1 MTSNPTTTF
10 SDDSWGTPTH
20 WGTPVQRMKGQ
31 RRKHAP
37 GDVFVLQLEDESH
50 RFGRI
55 VKTGHTTREARFP
68 GGILA
73 YIYDVPSADPTPDLA
88 QLTPDR
94 LLMPPF
100 FTLGWVWHKGYFRTV
115 THAELTP
122 ADLLKQH
129 CFYDA
134 YDEDYVDENDRRISE
149 RADPCGVFALSNFA
163 FFQHEV
169 EEALVGRP
177 IVGPSAGGGRAVSP
191 RRE

>member
-20 WGTPVQRMKGQ
+20 WGTPVRRMKGQ
-31 RRKHAP
+31 RRKHA
-37 GDVFVLQLEDESH
+37 Q
-50 RFGRI
+50 
-55 VKTGHTTREARFP
+55 
-68 GGILA
+68 
-73 YIYDVPSADPTPDLA
+73 LA

-122 ADLLKQH
+122 DDLLKQH

-169 EEALVGRP
+169 EEALAGRP